1 MEFGMIAKLAIFKG
15 LAGFF
20 IEDGKGPF
28 GENSIIVGESGGR
41 LGSD

>member
-1 MEFGMIAKLAIFKG
+1 MIEKLEIFKG